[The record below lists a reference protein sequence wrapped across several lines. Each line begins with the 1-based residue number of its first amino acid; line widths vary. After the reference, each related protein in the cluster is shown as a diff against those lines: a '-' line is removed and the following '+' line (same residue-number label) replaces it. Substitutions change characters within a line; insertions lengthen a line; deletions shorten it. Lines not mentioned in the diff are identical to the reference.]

1 MLAVVFPGQ
10 GSQYVGMGKALYER
24 YASVRELFGLA
35 EEVCALPIKELCFEG
50 PAGELTRTEN
60 LQPAL
65 TAVNLAVWRVFEEA
79 GVKPAFL
86 AGHSLGEYSALCAAG
101 CLSVEDTFRLV
112 KRRGEVMAQAAE
124 TAPGAMYAV
133 IGLSRERLEEILSGI
148 SGQVFLANHNSP
160 EQIVISGEQ
169 SATDEAA
176 KKAKEV
182 GAKVVKL
189 KVSGAFHSPLMTRAA
204 EEFRKALAEANFGL
218 PRIPVV
224 FNVSAKT
231 EGDPELIR
239 KLMAEQILSPVRW
252 VESVEFMY
260 NNGVRVFIEAGP
272 KRVLSGLI
280 NKILSDPEVLVLQ
293 AEKPEEIEEVLSKV
307 KEGG

>member
-10 GSQYVGMGKALYER
+10 GSQYVGMGKALYEK

-169 SATDEAA
+169 SATDEA
-176 KKAKEV
+176 
-182 GAKVVKL
+182 
-189 KVSGAFHSPLMTRAA
+189 
-204 EEFRKALAEANFGL
+204 
-218 PRIPVV
+218 PRRP
-224 FNVSAKT
+224 
-231 EGDPELIR
+231 R
-239 KLMAEQILSPVRW
+239 R
-252 VESVEFMY
+252 
-260 NNGVRVFIEAGP
+260 
-272 KRVLSGLI
+272 SGL
-280 NKILSDPEVLVLQ
+280 KW
-293 AEKPEEIEEVLSKV
+293 
-307 KEGG
+307 

>member
-1 MLAVVFPGQ
+1 M
-10 GSQYVGMGKALYER
+10 
-24 YASVRELFGLA
+24 
-35 EEVCALPIKELCFEG
+35 
-50 PAGELTRTEN
+50 
-60 LQPAL
+60 
-65 TAVNLAVWRVFEEA
+65 
-79 GVKPAFL
+79 
-86 AGHSLGEYSALCAAG
+86 
-101 CLSVEDTFRLV
+101 
-112 KRRGEVMAQAAE
+112 
-124 TAPGAMYAV
+124 
-133 IGLSRERLEEILSGI
+133 
-148 SGQVFLANHNSP
+148 
-160 EQIVISGEQ
+160 
-169 SATDEAA
+169 
-176 KKAKEV
+176 
-182 GAKVVKL
+182 VKL